1 MLPRETTVRQ
11 LKKLREETK
20 GKDIGDLTTKDR
32 LNINTPNLQYIGNP
46 TSHLQSWEDFTEK
59 DNKLQT
65 IAFKSK
71 LVNKPLVK
79 ENKKEIMKNDLKNL
93 ISLDDFQKNWKPE
106 EAKKTKRTEVAKD
119 VLEKKVEQPTEKVEE
134 CTGVIATKDVNNL
147 ISFTEF
153 SKKDNTKAK
162 ATKRTEVA
170 KDVLK
175 EGFYDTDE
183 LETEDEAEKD
193 EKEIDWEDKD
203 MNPLYF
209 EEYDKLPEEED
220 EFEEEDLELAELEEN
235 IKTFEA
241 FQLKDVVKQE
251 VKQPEY
257 TMLGEEKPLK
267 ENPIVG
273 AASVIDQNIKKIG
286 SFTNST
292 KVIDPKTPKARP
304 ILNAGQFV
312 HTEKVRGYVNR
323 VEGNKVFVE
332 SLDEPMKIVEISIKD
347 AIKPPIK
354 QEETIKRF
362 DEIVA
367 DLNKEFL
374 KDK

>member
-20 GKDIGDLTTKDR
+20 GTDIGDLTTKDR

-79 ENKKEIMKNDLKNL
+79 ENKKEIMKKDLKNL

-119 VLEKKVEQPTEKVEE
+119 VL
-134 CTGVIATKDVNNL
+134 
-147 ISFTEF
+147 
-153 SKKDNTKAK
+153 
-162 ATKRTEVA
+162 
-170 KDVLK
+170 K
-175 EGFYDTDE
+175 EGFYDTDD
-183 LETEDEAEKD
+183 LEEIENDFDEDDDFESNSKEDVQTDIEDREEFFRRRDEERLRKRKEDED
-193 EKEIDWEDKD
+193 EIDWENRDI
-203 MNPLYF
+203 NPNYY

-220 EFEEEDLELAELEEN
+220 DFEQEDLELAELEEK
-235 IKTFEA
+235 IKTFES
-241 FQLKDVVKQE
+241 FNLKDVDKQE
-251 VKQPEY
+251 VKQPKY

-304 ILNAGQFV
+304 ILNAGQFI
-312 HTEKVRGYVNR
+312 HTDKVRGYVNR

-332 SLDEPMKIVEISIKD
+332 SLDEPMKMVEISIKD